1 MFDRVPCVLVWVR
14 AEGNCVIDR
23 KEHEF
28 ASTSNA
34 TCESAA
40 ESVFITVTEIILK
53 KLFFV
58 VW

>member
-1 MFDRVPCVLVWVR
+1 M
-14 AEGNCVIDR
+14 IDR
-23 KEHEF
+23 KVHEF

-40 ESVFITVTEIILK
+40 ESVFITVIEIILK

>member
-40 ESVFITVTEIILK
+40 ESVFITVIEIILK

>member
-40 ESVFITVTEIILK
+40 ESVFITVIEIILK
-53 KLFFV
+53 K
-58 VW
+58 

>member
-28 ASTSNA
+28 ASTGNA

-40 ESVFITVTEIILK
+40 ESVFIIVIEIILK

>member
-1 MFDRVPCVLVWVR
+1 M
-14 AEGNCVIDR
+14 IDR

-34 TCESAA
+34 TRESAA
-40 ESVFITVTEIILK
+40 ESVFITVIEIILK
-53 KLFFV
+53 KKFFV